1 MGVKYFS
8 DEGFGTD
15 ELLAVNERG
24 ECHWCSKTDG
34 RHKAHCLYTWP
45 QYVREFKDMYEV
57 FPAWA
62 SDAPS
67 QASEEKDLSDVNII
81 REALD
86 GQRGEHQKLI
96 AEYGVQVVATLIR
109 KNSDY
114 GGSAW
119 QHPCLLQKLS
129 GREGIQVR
137 MSDKVQRLQKLL
149 NGDTAQVA
157 ESIED
162 TMKDLVGYAMLWLAA
177 PEEAR

>member
-1 MGVKYFS
+1 MGVRYWDAKEFGKEILRDDS
-8 DEGFGTD
+8 EGTLKWVKRSTGEVTGNAWYASVG
-15 ELLAVNERG
+15 EYAVN
-24 ECHWCSKTDG
+24 
-34 RHKAHCLYTWP
+34 HKDLH
-45 QYVREFKDMYEV
+45 EV
-57 FPAWA
+57 FPVFT
-62 SDAPS
+62 APS
-67 QASEEKDLSDVNII
+67 QPSEEKDLSDVNII

-96 AEYGVQVVATLIR
+96 AEYGVEVVATLIR